1 MNANN
6 TASRALSAEELRN
19 KAALLQENLVKVIKG
34 KAGPIRL
41 LITALGAG
49 GNVLMEDVPGVGKT
63 TLAKTLAASIDGKFS
78 RVQFTPDLLPSDILG
93 NSIYNQQ
100 EAKFFFRPGPV
111 FANILLADEIN
122 RASPRTQSALL
133 ECMSEKQVSIA
144 GKTSLLPD
152 PFLVIATEN
161 PVEYQGTYPLPEAQL
176 DRFAM
181 QLELGYP
188 DEKAEMQLL
197 FDRQTGD
204 PGTSIKAV
212 ITCDE
217 TAQLQNA
224 VQQVKV
230 EKTVAYYMLCII
242 KATRNDTRITL
253 GTSPRALLLLS
264 RCCQSYAFV
273 QGRDYVLPDDV
284 KHLCPAVL
292 AHRMVIENKT
302 KYSGIFAL
310 EIIDDIVTK
319 TKVPA

>member
-1 MNANN
+1 MNVN
-6 TASRALSAEELRN
+6 TASGALSAEELRN
-19 KAALLQENLVKVIKG
+19 KTVLLQENLTKVIKG
-34 KAGPIRL
+34 KADCIRL

-63 TLAKTLAASIDGKFS
+63 TLAKALAASIDGKFS

-93 NSIYNQQ
+93 NSIYNPQKA
-100 EAKFFFRPGPV
+100 EFFFRPGPV

-144 GKTSLLPD
+144 GKTSLLPS

-176 DRFAM
+176 DRFAL

-204 PGTSIKAV
+204 PGISVKAV
-212 ITCDE
+212 LSCDE
-217 TAQLQNA
+217 IAQMQVA

-242 KATRNDTRITL
+242 KATRNDTRIML
-253 GTSPRALLLLS
+253 GASPRALLLLS
-264 RCCQSYAFV
+264 RCCQSYAFIR
-273 QGRDYVLPDDV
+273 GRDYVLPDDV

-292 AHRMVIENKT
+292 AHRLVIENKT
-302 KYSGIFAL
+302 KYSGVSAL
-310 EIIDDIVTK
+310 EIIGDIVNK
-319 TKVPA
+319 SKVPA

>member
-1 MNANN
+1 VSTNV
-6 TASRALSAEELRN
+6 LSAEELRN
-19 KAALLQENLVKVIKG
+19 KTVLLRENLAKVIKG
-34 KAGPIRL
+34 KADVIKL
-41 LITALGAG
+41 LISALGAG

-63 TLAKTLAASIDGKFS
+63 TLAKALAASIDGKFS

-111 FANILLADEIN
+111 FANILLADEVN

-152 PFLVIATEN
+152 PFMVIATEN

-188 DEKAEMQLL
+188 DEEAEMELL
-197 FDRQTGD
+197 FDRLTND

-212 ITCDE
+212 LTCDE
-217 TAQLQNA
+217 VAQMQSQ
-224 VQQVKV
+224 VQKVEV
-230 EKTVAYYMLCII
+230 EKTVAHYMLSIT
-242 KATRNDTRITL
+242 KATRHDTRITL
-253 GTSPRALLLLS
+253 GASPRALLLLS
-264 RCCQSYAFV
+264 RCCQSYAFI

-284 KHLCPAVL
+284 KALCAPVL
-292 AHRMVIENKT
+292 AHRLVIENKT
-302 KYSGIFAL
+302 KYSGISAI
-310 EIIDDIVTK
+310 EIVENIVKK

>member
-1 MNANN
+1 MSTNV
-6 TASRALSAEELRN
+6 LKVEELRN
-19 KAALLQENLVKVIKG
+19 KTVLLRENLAKVIKG
-34 KAGPIRL
+34 KTDTIRL

-63 TLAKTLAASIDGKFS
+63 TLAKALASSIDGKFS

-100 EAKFFFRPGPV
+100 ESKFFFRPGPV
-111 FANILLADEIN
+111 FANILLADEVN

-144 GKTSLLPD
+144 GKTSILPD
-152 PFLVIATEN
+152 PFMVIATEN

-188 DEKAEMQLL
+188 DEEAEMQLL
-197 FDRQTGD
+197 FDRLTND
-204 PGTSIKAV
+204 PGTKLKAV
-212 ITCDE
+212 LNCDE
-217 TAQLQNA
+217 VAQMQLA
-224 VQQVKV
+224 VQEVNI
-230 EKTVAYYMLCII
+230 EKTVVHYMLSIV
-242 KATRNDTRITL
+242 KATRHDTRITL
-253 GTSPRALLLLS
+253 GASPRALLLLS
-264 RCCQSYAFV
+264 RCSQSYAFI

-284 KHLCPAVL
+284 KAICTSVL
-292 AHRMVIENKT
+292 AHRLVIENKV
-302 KYSGIFAL
+302 KYSGVSAI
-310 EIIDDIVTK
+310 EIVEDIVKK

>member
-1 MNANN
+1 MSTNVLN
-6 TASRALSAEELRN
+6 TEELRN
-19 KAALLQENLVKVIKG
+19 KTVLLRENLAKVIKG
-34 KAGPIRL
+34 KADVIRL

-49 GNVLMEDVPGVGKT
+49 GNILMEDVPGVGKT
-63 TLAKTLAASIDGKFS
+63 TLAKALASSIDGKFS

-111 FANILLADEIN
+111 FANILLADEVN

-144 GKTSLLPD
+144 GKTSMLPD
-152 PFLVIATEN
+152 PFMVIATEN

-188 DEKAEMQLL
+188 DEEAEMQLL
-197 FDRQTGD
+197 FDRLTND
-204 PGTSIKAV
+204 PGTKLKAV
-212 ITCDE
+212 LNCDE
-217 TAQLQNA
+217 VARMQLA
-224 VQQVKV
+224 VQEVNI
-230 EKTVAYYMLCII
+230 EKTVVHYMLSIV
-242 KATRNDTRITL
+242 KATRHDTRITL
-253 GTSPRALLLLS
+253 GASPRALLLLS
-264 RCCQSYAFV
+264 RCSQSYAFI

-284 KHLCPAVL
+284 KAICTSVL
-292 AHRMVIENKT
+292 AHRLVIENKV
-302 KYSGIFAL
+302 KYSGVSAI
-310 EIIDDIVTK
+310 EIVEDIVKK

>member
-1 MNANN
+1 MSTNV
-6 TASRALSAEELRN
+6 LSTEELRN
-19 KAALLQENLVKVIKG
+19 KTVLLRENLAKVIKG
-34 KAGPIRL
+34 KTDTIRL

-63 TLAKTLAASIDGKFS
+63 TLAKALASSIDGEFS

-111 FANILLADEIN
+111 FANILLADEVN

-144 GKTSLLPD
+144 GKTSMLPN
-152 PFLVIATEN
+152 PFMVIATEN

-188 DEKAEMQLL
+188 DEESEMQLL
-197 FDRQTGD
+197 FDRLTND
-204 PGTSIKAV
+204 PGTSLKAV
-212 ITCDE
+212 LNCDE
-217 TAQLQNA
+217 VAQMQLA
-224 VQQVKV
+224 VQEVNI
-230 EKTVAYYMLCII
+230 EKTVVHYMLSIV
-242 KATRNDTRITL
+242 KATRHDTRITL
-253 GTSPRALLLLS
+253 GASPRALLLLS
-264 RCCQSYAFV
+264 RCSQSYAFI
-273 QGRDYVLPDDV
+273 QGRDYVLPDDI
-284 KHLCPAVL
+284 KAICTSVL
-292 AHRMVIENKT
+292 AHRLVIENKT
-302 KYSGIFAL
+302 KYSGISAI
-310 EIIDDIVTK
+310 EIVEDIIKK

>member
-1 MNANN
+1 
-6 TASRALSAEELRN
+6 
-19 KAALLQENLVKVIKG
+19 
-34 KAGPIRL
+34 
-41 LITALGAG
+41 
-49 GNVLMEDVPGVGKT
+49 MEDVPGVGKT
-63 TLAKTLAASIDGKFS
+63 TLAKALAASIEGKFS

-100 EAKFFFRPGPV
+100 ESKFFFRPGPV
-111 FANILLADEIN
+111 FANILLADEVN

-144 GKTSLLPD
+144 GKTSMLPD
-152 PFLVIATEN
+152 PFMVIATEN

-188 DEKAEMQLL
+188 DEEAEMQLL
-197 FDRQTGD
+197 FDRLTND

-212 ITCDE
+212 LNCDE
-217 TAQLQNA
+217 VAQMQSA
-224 VQQVKV
+224 VQQVGI
-230 EKTVAYYMLCII
+230 EKTVVYYMLCII
-242 KATRNDTRITL
+242 KATRHDTRITL
-253 GTSPRALLLLS
+253 GASPRALLLLS

-284 KHLCPAVL
+284 KCLCPAVL
-292 AHRMVIENKT
+292 AHRLVIENKT
-302 KYSGIFAL
+302 KYSGISAL
-310 EIIDDIVTK
+310 EIVGDIVNK

>member
-1 MNANN
+1 MS
-6 TASRALSAEELRN
+6 TITTPEVEILRE
-19 KAALLQENLVKVIKG
+19 KTILLQDNLNQVIKG
-34 KAGPIRL
+34 KEHTLTL

-63 TLAKTLAASIDGKFS
+63 TLAKALAASIEGKFS

-100 EAKFFFRPGPV
+100 EAEFFFRPGPV
-111 FANILLADEIN
+111 FANVLLADEVN

-144 GKTSLLPD
+144 GKTSVLPD
-152 PFLVIATEN
+152 PFLVIATQN

-188 DEKAEMQLL
+188 DEDSEMQLL
-197 FDRQTGD
+197 FDRLTND
-204 PGTSIKAV
+204 PGTHLKAV
-212 ITCDE
+212 INCDE
-217 TAQLQNA
+217 VASMQAA
-224 VQQVKV
+224 VQQVSI
-230 EKTVAYYMLCII
+230 EKTVVYYMLRII

-253 GTSPRALLLLS
+253 GASPRALLLLS
-264 RCCQSYAFV
+264 RCCQSYAFL

-284 KHLCPAVL
+284 KHLCPSVL
-292 AHRMVIENKT
+292 AHRLVIENKT
-302 KYSGIFAL
+302 KYSGITAK
-310 EIIDDIVTK
+310 DIVNDIVAR
-319 TKVPA
+319 TKVPT

>member
-1 MNANN
+1 MNAK
-6 TASRALSAEELRN
+6 TTHEVEILRE
-19 KAALLQENLVKVIKG
+19 KTVLLQDNLNRVIKG
-34 KAGPIRL
+34 KEHTLTL

-63 TLAKTLAASIDGKFS
+63 TLAKALAASIEGKFS

-100 EAKFFFRPGPV
+100 EAEFFFRPGPV
-111 FANILLADEIN
+111 FANVLLADEVN

-144 GKTSLLPD
+144 GKTSILPN
-152 PFLVIATEN
+152 PFLVIATQN

-188 DEKAEMQLL
+188 DEDSEMQLL
-197 FDRQTGD
+197 FDRLAND
-204 PGTSIKAV
+204 PGTHLKAV
-212 ITCDE
+212 INCDE
-217 TAQLQNA
+217 VACMQAA
-224 VQQVKV
+224 VQQVNI
-230 EKTVAYYMLCII
+230 EKTVVYYMLRII

-253 GTSPRALLLLS
+253 GASPRALLLLS
-264 RCCQSYAFV
+264 RCCQSYAFL

-292 AHRMVIENKT
+292 AHRLVIENKT
-302 KYSGIFAL
+302 KYSGITAK
-310 EIIDDIVTK
+310 DIVNDIVAR
-319 TKVPA
+319 TKVPT

>member
-1 MNANN
+1 VSTNVEKN
-6 TASRALSAEELRN
+6 ALSVEELRN
-19 KAALLQENLVKVIKG
+19 KTVLLQENLEKVIKG
-34 KAGPIRL
+34 KADTIRL
-41 LITALGAG
+41 LISALGAG

-63 TLAKTLAASIDGKFS
+63 TLAKALAASIDGKFS

-111 FANILLADEIN
+111 FTNILLADEVN

-144 GKTSLLPD
+144 GETSQLPN
-152 PFLVIATEN
+152 PFMVIATEN

-197 FDRQTGD
+197 LDRLTND
-204 PGTSIKAV
+204 PGTHLKAV
-212 ITCDE
+212 LTCDE
-217 TAQLQNA
+217 VAQMQLA
-224 VQQVKV
+224 VQQVNI
-230 EKTVAYYMLCII
+230 EKTVINYMLSII
-242 KATRNDTRITL
+242 KTTRHDTRITL
-253 GTSPRALLLLS
+253 GASPRALLLLS
-264 RCCQSYAFV
+264 RCCQSYAFI

-284 KHLCPAVL
+284 KYLCPAVL
-292 AHRMVIENKT
+292 AHRLVIENKT
-302 KYSGIFAL
+302 KYSGISAV
-310 EIIDDIVTK
+310 EIVGDIIIK

>member
-1 MNANN
+1 MR
-6 TASRALSAEELRN
+6 TKVLSIEELRN
-19 KAALLQENLVKVIKG
+19 KTVLLRENLAKVIKG
-34 KAGPIRL
+34 KTDTIRL

-63 TLAKTLAASIDGKFS
+63 TLAKALASSIDGEFS

-111 FANILLADEIN
+111 FANILLADEVN

-144 GKTSLLPD
+144 GKTSMLPN
-152 PFLVIATEN
+152 PFMVIATEN

-188 DEKAEMQLL
+188 DEEAEMQLL
-197 FDRQTGD
+197 FDRLTND
-204 PGTSIKAV
+204 PGTSLKAV
-212 ITCDE
+212 LSCDE
-217 TAQLQNA
+217 VAQMQLA
-224 VQQVKV
+224 VQKV
-230 EKTVAYYMLCII
+230 NIEKTVVHYMLSIV
-242 KATRNDTRITL
+242 KATRHDTRIML
-253 GTSPRALLLLS
+253 GASPRALLLLS
-264 RCCQSYAFV
+264 RCSQSYAFI
-273 QGRDYVLPDDV
+273 QGRDYVLPDDI
-284 KHLCPAVL
+284 KALCPSVL
-292 AHRMVIENKT
+292 AHRLVIENKT
-302 KYSGIFAL
+302 KYSGISAI
-310 EIIDDIVTK
+310 EIVEDIVKK

>member
-1 MNANN
+1 MSTNVLN
-6 TASRALSAEELRN
+6 TEELRN
-19 KAALLQENLVKVIKG
+19 KTVLLRENLAKVIKG
-34 KAGPIRL
+34 KADAIRL

-49 GNVLMEDVPGVGKT
+49 GNILMEDVPGVGKT
-63 TLAKTLAASIDGKFS
+63 TLAKALASSIDGKFS

-111 FANILLADEIN
+111 FANILLADEVN

-144 GKTSLLPD
+144 GKTSMLPD
-152 PFLVIATEN
+152 PFMVIATEN

-188 DEKAEMQLL
+188 DEEAEMQLL
-197 FDRQTGD
+197 FDRLTND
-204 PGTSIKAV
+204 PGTKLKAV
-212 ITCDE
+212 LNCDE
-217 TAQLQNA
+217 VARMQLA
-224 VQQVKV
+224 VQEVNI
-230 EKTVAYYMLCII
+230 EKTVVHYMLSIV
-242 KATRNDTRITL
+242 KATRHDTRITL
-253 GTSPRALLLLS
+253 GASPRALLLLS
-264 RCCQSYAFV
+264 RCSQSYAFI

-284 KHLCPAVL
+284 KALCSPVL
-292 AHRMVIENKT
+292 AHRLVIENKV
-302 KYSGIFAL
+302 KYSGVSAI
-310 EIIDDIVTK
+310 EIVEDIVKK

>member
-1 MNANN
+1 MNAKTTPEVGN
-6 TASRALSAEELRN
+6 LRE
-19 KAALLQENLVKVIKG
+19 KTVLLQENLNRVIKG
-34 KAGPIRL
+34 KEHTITL

-63 TLAKTLAASIDGKFS
+63 TLAKALAASIEGKFS

-100 EAKFFFRPGPV
+100 KAEFFFRPGPV
-111 FANILLADEIN
+111 FANVLLADEVN

-144 GKTSLLPD
+144 GKTSILPD
-152 PFLVIATEN
+152 PFLVIATQN

-188 DEKAEMQLL
+188 DEDSEMQLL
-197 FDRQTGD
+197 FDRLAND
-204 PGTSIKAV
+204 PGTHLKAV
-212 ITCDE
+212 INCAE
-217 TAQLQNA
+217 VVSMQKA
-224 VQQVKV
+224 VQQVSI
-230 EKTVAYYMLCII
+230 EKTVVYYMLRII

-253 GTSPRALLLLS
+253 GASPRALLLLS
-264 RCCQSYAFV
+264 RCSQSYAFL

-292 AHRMVIENKT
+292 AHRLVIENKT
-302 KYSGIFAL
+302 KYSGITAT
-310 EIIDDIVTK
+310 DIVK
-319 TKVPA
+319 DIVARTKVPT

>member
-1 MNANN
+1 VSTNIK
-6 TASRALSAEELRN
+6 TGTLSTEELRN
-19 KAALLQENLVKVIKG
+19 KTVLLRENLAKVIKG
-34 KAGPIRL
+34 KDNTIKL
-41 LITALGAG
+41 LVSVLGAG

-63 TLAKTLAASIDGKFS
+63 TLAKALASSIDGKFS

-111 FANILLADEIN
+111 FANILLADEVN

-152 PFLVIATEN
+152 PFMVIATEN

-188 DEKAEMQLL
+188 DEEAEMQLL
-197 FDRQTGD
+197 FDRLTSN
-204 PGTSIKAV
+204 PGESIKAV
-212 ITCDE
+212 LTCDE
-217 TAQLQNA
+217 VAEMQRA
-224 VQQVKV
+224 VQQVTV
-230 EKTVAYYMLCII
+230 EKTVVHYMLSII
-242 KATRNDTRITL
+242 KATRHDTRITL
-253 GTSPRALLLLS
+253 GASPRALLLLS
-264 RCCQSYAFV
+264 RCCQSYAFIE
-273 QGRDYVLPDDV
+273 GRDYVLPDDI
-284 KHLCPAVL
+284 KALSSAVL
-292 AHRMVIENKT
+292 AHRLVIENKT
-302 KYSGIFAL
+302 KYSGISAI
-310 EIIDDIVTK
+310 EIVEDIIKK

>member
-1 MNANN
+1 MNTNAT
-6 TASRALSAEELRN
+6 TAVLNAEELRN
-19 KAALLQENLVKVIKG
+19 KIVLLQENLTRVIKG
-34 KAGPIRL
+34 KPQPITL
-41 LITALGAG
+41 LVTALGAG

-63 TLAKTLAASIDGKFS
+63 TLAKALAASIDGKFS

-111 FANILLADEIN
+111 FANILLADEVN

-144 GKTSLLPD
+144 GKTSILPD
-152 PFLVIATEN
+152 PFMVIATEN

-188 DEKAEMQLL
+188 DEEAEMQLL
-197 FDRQTGD
+197 FDRLTNN

-212 ITCDE
+212 LNCDE
-217 TAQLQNA
+217 IAQMQGA
-224 VQQVKV
+224 VQQVNV
-230 EKTVAYYMLCII
+230 EKTVAYYMLNII
-242 KATRNDTRITL
+242 NATRHDTRITL
-253 GTSPRALLLLS
+253 GASPRALLLLS
-264 RCCQSYAFV
+264 RCSQSYAFI

-284 KHLCPAVL
+284 KLLCPAVL
-292 AHRMVIENKT
+292 AHRLVIENKT
-302 KYSGIFAL
+302 KYSGISAI
-310 EIIDDIVTK
+310 EIVEDIISK
-319 TKVPA
+319 AKVPT

>member
-1 MNANN
+1 MSTNVEKN
-6 TASRALSAEELRN
+6 ALSVEELRN
-19 KAALLQENLVKVIKG
+19 KTVLLQENLEKVIKG
-34 KAGPIRL
+34 KADTIRL
-41 LITALGAG
+41 LISALGAG

-63 TLAKTLAASIDGKFS
+63 TLAKALAASIDGKFS

-111 FANILLADEIN
+111 FTNILLADEVN

-144 GKTSLLPD
+144 GETSQLPN
-152 PFLVIATEN
+152 PFMVIATEN

-197 FDRQTGD
+197 LDRLTND
-204 PGTSIKAV
+204 PGTHLKAV
-212 ITCDE
+212 LTCDE
-217 TAQLQNA
+217 VAQMQLA
-224 VQQVKV
+224 VQQVNI
-230 EKTVAYYMLCII
+230 EKTVINYMLSII
-242 KATRNDTRITL
+242 KTTRHDTRITL
-253 GTSPRALLLLS
+253 GASPRALLLLS
-264 RCCQSYAFV
+264 RCCQSYAFI

-284 KHLCPAVL
+284 KYLCPAVL
-292 AHRMVIENKT
+292 AHRLVIENKT
-302 KYSGIFAL
+302 KYSGISAV
-310 EIIDDIVTK
+310 EIVGDIIIK

>member
-1 MNANN
+1 MNAK
-6 TASRALSAEELRN
+6 TTQEVEILRE
-19 KAALLQENLVKVIKG
+19 KTVLLQDNLNRVIKG
-34 KAGPIRL
+34 KEHTLTL

-63 TLAKTLAASIDGKFS
+63 TLAKALAASIEGKFS

-100 EAKFFFRPGPV
+100 EAEFFFRPGPV
-111 FANILLADEIN
+111 FANVLLADEVN

-144 GKTSLLPD
+144 GKTSILPN
-152 PFLVIATEN
+152 PFLVIATQN

-188 DEKAEMQLL
+188 DEDSEMQLL
-197 FDRQTGD
+197 FDRLAND
-204 PGTSIKAV
+204 PGTHLKAV
-212 ITCDE
+212 INCDE
-217 TAQLQNA
+217 VACMQAA
-224 VQQVKV
+224 VQQVNI
-230 EKTVAYYMLCII
+230 EKTVVYYMLRII

-253 GTSPRALLLLS
+253 GASPRALLLLS
-264 RCCQSYAFV
+264 RCCQSYAFL

-292 AHRMVIENKT
+292 AHRLVIENKT
-302 KYSGIFAL
+302 KYSGITAK
-310 EIIDDIVTK
+310 DIVNDIVAR
-319 TKVPA
+319 TKVPT

>member
-1 MNANN
+1 MDDVLN
-6 TASRALSAEELRN
+6 AEELRN
-19 KAALLQENLVKVIKG
+19 KTVLLQENLSKVIRG
-34 KAGPIRL
+34 KTHPVAL

-49 GNVLMEDVPGVGKT
+49 ANVLMEDVPGVGKT
-63 TLAKTLAASIDGKFS
+63 TLAKALAASINGKFS

-100 EAKFFFRPGPV
+100 EAEFFFRPGPV

-152 PFLVIATEN
+152 PFMVIATEN

-181 QLELGYP
+181 QLALGYP
-188 DEKAEMQLL
+188 DEEAEMQLL
-197 FDRQTGD
+197 FDRLTGN
-204 PGTSIKAV
+204 PGADVKAV
-212 ITCDE
+212 LTCAE
-217 TAQLQNA
+217 VAQMQDA
-224 VQQVKV
+224 VKQVNV
-230 EKTVAYYMLCII
+230 EKTVAYYMLNII

-253 GTSPRALLLLS
+253 GASPRSLLLLS
-264 RCCQSYAFV
+264 RCSQSYAFI

-292 AHRMVIENKT
+292 AHRLVIENKT
-302 KYSGIFAL
+302 KYSGISAL
-310 EIIDDIVTK
+310 EIVSDIVNK
-319 TKVPA
+319 TKVPV

>member
-1 MNANN
+1 MSTNVK
-6 TASRALSAEELRN
+6 TSVLSAEDLRN
-19 KAALLQENLVKVIKG
+19 KTVLLQENLSKVIKG
-34 KAGPIRL
+34 KAQPIKL

-63 TLAKTLAASIDGKFS
+63 TLAKALAASIDGKFS

-111 FANILLADEIN
+111 FANILLADEVN

-144 GKTSLLPD
+144 GKTSMLPD
-152 PFLVIATEN
+152 PFMVIATEN

-188 DEKAEMQLL
+188 DEESEMQLL
-197 FDRQTGD
+197 FDRLTND
-204 PGTSIKAV
+204 PGASLKAV
-212 ITCDE
+212 LSCDE
-217 TAQLQNA
+217 VAQMQAA
-224 VQQVKV
+224 VQQVSI
-230 EKTVAYYMLCII
+230 EKTVVYYMLCII
-242 KATRNDTRITL
+242 KATRHDTRITL
-253 GTSPRALLLLS
+253 GASPRALLLLS
-264 RCCQSYAFV
+264 RCCQSYAFI

-284 KHLCPAVL
+284 KYLCPAVL
-292 AHRMVIENKT
+292 AHRLVVENKT
-302 KYSGIFAL
+302 KYSGISAL
-310 EIIDDIVTK
+310 EIVGDIVKK

>member
-1 MNANN
+1 MS
-6 TASRALSAEELRN
+6 TITTTEVETLRE
-19 KAALLQENLVKVIKG
+19 KTVLLQDNLNQVIKG
-34 KAGPIRL
+34 KEHTLTL

-63 TLAKTLAASIDGKFS
+63 TLAKALAASIEGKFS

-100 EAKFFFRPGPV
+100 ESDFFFRPGPV
-111 FANILLADEIN
+111 FANVLLADEVN

-144 GKTSLLPD
+144 GKTSILPN
-152 PFLVIATEN
+152 PFLVIATQN

-188 DEKAEMQLL
+188 DEDSEMQLL
-197 FDRQTGD
+197 FDRLAND
-204 PGTSIKAV
+204 PGSHIKPV
-212 ITCDE
+212 INCDE
-217 TAQLQNA
+217 VACMQTA
-224 VQQVKV
+224 VQQVSI
-230 EKTVAYYMLCII
+230 EKTVVYYMLRII

-253 GTSPRALLLLS
+253 GASPRALLLLS
-264 RCCQSYAFV
+264 RCCQSYAFL

-292 AHRMVIENKT
+292 AHRLVIENKT
-302 KYSGIFAL
+302 KYSGITAK
-310 EIIDDIVTK
+310 DIVNDIVAR
-319 TKVPA
+319 TKVPT

>member
-1 MNANN
+1 VNAKTTPEVGN
-6 TASRALSAEELRN
+6 LRE
-19 KAALLQENLVKVIKG
+19 KTVLLQENLNRVIKG
-34 KAGPIRL
+34 KEHTITL

-63 TLAKTLAASIDGKFS
+63 TLAKALAASIEGKFS

-100 EAKFFFRPGPV
+100 KAEFFFRPGPV
-111 FANILLADEIN
+111 FANVLLADEVN

-144 GKTSLLPD
+144 GKTSILPD
-152 PFLVIATEN
+152 PFLVIATQN

-188 DEKAEMQLL
+188 DEDSEMQLL
-197 FDRQTGD
+197 FDRLAND
-204 PGTSIKAV
+204 PGTHLKAV
-212 ITCDE
+212 INCAE
-217 TAQLQNA
+217 VVSMQKA
-224 VQQVKV
+224 VQQVSI
-230 EKTVAYYMLCII
+230 EKTVVYYMLRII

-253 GTSPRALLLLS
+253 GASPRALLLLS
-264 RCCQSYAFV
+264 RCSQSYAFL

-292 AHRMVIENKT
+292 AHRLVIENKT
-302 KYSGIFAL
+302 KYSGITAT
-310 EIIDDIVTK
+310 DIVK
-319 TKVPA
+319 DIVARTKVPT

>member
-1 MNANN
+1 VSTNV
-6 TASRALSAEELRN
+6 LSTEELRN
-19 KAALLQENLVKVIKG
+19 KTVLLRENLAKVIKG
-34 KAGPIRL
+34 KADTIRL

-49 GNVLMEDVPGVGKT
+49 GNILMEDVPGVGKT
-63 TLAKTLAASIDGKFS
+63 TLAKALASSIDGKFS

-111 FANILLADEIN
+111 FANILLADEVN

-144 GKTSLLPD
+144 GKTSMLPD
-152 PFLVIATEN
+152 PFMVIATEN

-188 DEKAEMQLL
+188 DEEAEMQLL
-197 FDRQTGD
+197 FDRLTND
-204 PGTSIKAV
+204 PGTKLKAV
-212 ITCDE
+212 LNCDE
-217 TAQLQNA
+217 VAQMQLA
-224 VQQVKV
+224 VQEVNI
-230 EKTVAYYMLCII
+230 EKTVVHYMLSIV
-242 KATRNDTRITL
+242 KATRLDTRITL
-253 GTSPRALLLLS
+253 GASPRALLLLS
-264 RCCQSYAFV
+264 RCSQSYAFI

-284 KHLCPAVL
+284 KALCSPVL
-292 AHRMVIENKT
+292 AHRLVIENKV
-302 KYSGIFAL
+302 KYSGVSAI
-310 EIIDDIVTK
+310 EIVEDIVKK